1 MCSKTRSLS
10 QKRDTALQAA
20 LHAMLHAALHA
31 FSMSFSTF
39 NLFFDLSTQKPTQRC
54 MQRDVAFV
62 QRCAAGLAAM
72 CAAFGVRGRLHGAFL
87 DGVFMSDKPFVAEAC
102 PPMSHA
108 SALNGLSDI
117 NTHIENAPCYRPL
130 SLNLKFEFKY

>member
-10 QKRDTALQAA
+10 QKRDTALHAA

-31 FSMSFSTF
+31 FSMSFSPF

-62 QRCAAGLAAM
+62 QRNVA
-72 CAAFGVRGRLHGAFL
+72 LHGL
-87 DGVFMSDKPFVAEAC
+87 LQCVLHSV
-102 PPMSHA
+102 
-108 SALNGLSDI
+108 
-117 NTHIENAPCYRPL
+117 
-130 SLNLKFEFKY
+130 